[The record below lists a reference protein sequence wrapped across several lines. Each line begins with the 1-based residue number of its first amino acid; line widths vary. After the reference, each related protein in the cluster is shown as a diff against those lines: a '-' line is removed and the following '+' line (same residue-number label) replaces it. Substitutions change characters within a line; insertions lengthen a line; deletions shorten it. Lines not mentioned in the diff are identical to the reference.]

1 MQNTTKTS
9 TIRITG
15 MHCPSCDILVRT
27 KLEGKS
33 SITKVVPNQ
42 KDKTLAITHTEP
54 LSIDEINS
62 VLCEYGYKV
71 SSLSEVLDD
80 RQFSIQRNLKEAF
93 IYAVIIGGIYYIVKD
108 LKVIPD
114 IMTNPTSGAGG
125 AFVLGLVASVSTC
138 MATTGALL
146 AGYTHLVKDK
156 SQVAKQTILFIT
168 GRLVSYAF
176 FGFLIGLFGG
186 IFTSLASFEGVI
198 NIFVAAILVAVALDM
213 LKILS
218 LATIID
224 LIPGMKSMK
233 NGITQRSSSKSSV
246 AGAFLLGVSTYFLPC
261 GFSLSTQAYAISIA
275 NPVMSSLIM
284 TAFAAGTIPAL
295 FALGFLSKLRNTKIY
310 THINKVVGIIVLFVG
325 ISYIANTM
333 TLYGVSVN
341 FQDSATP
348 TDSAAVPIKDG
359 KQIVQM
365 TATSSGYSPN
375 SFVIKK
381 GIPVRWEID
390 GKEIFGCQGAIKSPK
405 AGVKIT
411 YLKPGENIIEFT
423 PTETGVIQFSCS
435 MGMFSGK
442 FTVI

>member
-71 SSLSEVLDD
+71 SNLSEVLDD

-405 AGVKIT
+405 VGVKIT

>member
-1 MQNTTKTS
+1 MQNTPQTT
-9 TIRITG
+9 TIKITG
-15 MHCPSCDILVRT
+15 MHCASCDILVRT

-42 KDKTLAITHTEP
+42 KGKTLVITHTKP
-54 LSIDEINS
+54 LSIDDINS
-62 VLCEYGYKV
+62 TLCEYGYKV
-71 SSLSEVLDD
+71 SNINEALESPD
-80 RQFSIQRNLKEAF
+80 FSIQKNLKDAL
-93 IYAVIIGGIYYIVKD
+93 IYAVIIGGFYYVVRD
-108 LKVIPD
+108 LKILPD

-156 SQVAKQTILFIT
+156 SQVAKQTILFIV
-168 GRLVSYAF
+168 GRLISYAF

-186 IFTSLASFEGVI
+186 IFTGITRFEGVI

-213 LKILS
+213 LKIMS
-218 LATIID
+218 LATLID
-224 LIPGMKSMK
+224 VIPGMKSVK
-233 NGITQRSSSKSSV
+233 NGIAQKSSSKSS
-246 AGAFLLGVSTYFLPC
+246 AFGAFLLGVSTYFLPC

-275 NPVMSSLIM
+275 NPVMSSVIM

-295 FALGFLSKLRNTKIY
+295 FALGFLSKLRSTKIY
-310 THINKVVGIIVLFVG
+310 THVNKVIGVIVLFVG
-325 ISYIANTM
+325 ISYITNTM
-333 TLYGVSVN
+333 TLYGVSINLTGDTV
-341 FQDSATP
+341 P
-348 TDSAAVPIKDG
+348 TSEAAVPVKDG
-359 KQIVQM
+359 KQIVKM

-375 SFVIKK
+375 SFVVKR

-390 GKEIFGCQGAIKSPK
+390 GKEIFGCQGALQSPK
-405 AGVKIT
+405 AGVKLT
-411 YLKPGENIIEFT
+411 YLKPGENVIEFT